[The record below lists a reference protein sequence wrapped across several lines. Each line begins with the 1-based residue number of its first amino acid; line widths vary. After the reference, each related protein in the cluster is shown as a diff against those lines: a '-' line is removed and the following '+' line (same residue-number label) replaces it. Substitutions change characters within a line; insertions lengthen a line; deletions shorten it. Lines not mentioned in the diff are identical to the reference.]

1 MRPLIIAAI
10 ALLLSAVALLSFAV
24 VRLESYRYANSLG
37 HCERFDVKNPQ
48 QRLAREQCLN
58 TAVTPRY
65 WFIHLLHGTGL
76 L

>member
-1 MRPLIIAAI
+1 MRLLIIAAI
-10 ALLLSAVALLSFAV
+10 ALLLSAVLLSFAV

-58 TAVTPRY
+58 TTVTPRS